1 MKNLSYDEAAHLL
14 RRAGFGGS
22 REEILSLAD
31 KMLIMQWSEFGRRPF
46 ENRSRG
52 TDHGAASMMFVMGDP
67 VRGGI

>member
-46 ENRSRG
+46 ENG
-52 TDHGAASMMFVMGDP
+52 
-67 VRGGI
+67 